1 MELNGKNECI
11 ALDIIKMLYKNK
23 CTVRQSDEI
32 LSFVKKYILD
42 SSTVQVDEKAY
53 VEKYC

>member
-11 ALDIIKMLYKNK
+11 ALDIIKMLYENK

-42 SSTVQVDEKAY
+42 SSTVQVDKKAY